1 MRRMVNATP
10 VTMEGCILSKT
21 ILLLG
26 ATVMMVVIVEVDSVV
41 VEEDLVGILVASTL
55 VASTLVASTL
65 VASTLVVL
73 VAVLV
78 VKVRMHWRERMTVV
92 FWTGAMALHHDPK
105 I

>member
-1 MRRMVNATP
+1 MANATP

-41 VEEDLVGILVASTL
+41 VEEDLVG
-55 VASTLVASTL
+55 TLVASTL

>member
-1 MRRMVNATP
+1 MANATP

-41 VEEDLVGILVASTL
+41 VEEDLVGTL

>member
-1 MRRMVNATP
+1 MANATP

-41 VEEDLVGILVASTL
+41 VEEDLVGTL
-55 VASTLVASTL
+55 VANTL

-78 VKVRMHWRERMTVV
+78 VKVRMHWRERMTVM